1 MTSKLAKQEREC
13 GARPMNLRTKED
25 LESAGYITR
34 TRQNTHGDH
43 VLEAKVFIAF
53 PGFSTIPYTIPVSET
68 MPVGYQVR
76 WLEVGKNGIEHIES
90 DEMYRQVKAEAEE

>member
-1 MTSKLAKQEREC
+1 
-13 GARPMNLRTKED
+13 MNLRRKED

-34 TRQNTHGDH
+34 TRKQNTILGDPEY

-53 PGFSTIPYTIPVSET
+53 PGYGTIPYTVPAMET
-68 MPVGYQVR
+68 MPVGHQIR
-76 WLEVGKNGIEHIES
+76 WLAIGKNGIEHIDS